1 MAAEIGDS
9 QTPEFSQEPKPQI
22 LSNAAKSSPSQI
34 PFVQNAPYFSAPGLV
49 LKFWWQEEAITQL
62 CVKNTTKAKQRR
74 PPRGAPGI
82 STFMH
87 FGISTFS
94 SCHFSNG
101 MQGLNLTILY
111 NKAKIRLAQS
121 RLHECISLSHSLPS
135 VE

>member
-9 QTPEFSQEPKPQI
+9 QTPEFSQEPEI
-22 LSNAAKSSPSQI
+22 LSSAVKSSPSQI
-34 PFVQNAPYFSAPGLV
+34 PFVQNAPYFSATWLV

-74 PPRGAPGI
+74 PPREAPGI

-101 MQGLNLTILY
+101 MQGLILTILY
-111 NKAKIRLAQS
+111 NKAKIRLAQGFKAS
-121 RLHECISLSHSLPS
+121 YS
-135 VE
+135 VSFFRTVC